1 MKRQEYWKE
10 KGYTKEQIECH
21 LSFERRKSK
30 EARDRKKK
38 NNEKNQGIIKKIKD
52 DLLGKTFEN
61 ITILKINETN
71 DGIGFWYH
79 TFRKFPDGSEGK
91 FRYFYHFDDYD
102 FKEFIKNIS
111 Y

>member
-1 MKRQEYWKE
+1 MKRQENWIE
-10 KGYTKEQIECH
+10 RGYTPEQIENH
-21 LSFERRKSK
+21 LKFERYKSK
-30 EARDRKKK
+30 EARERKKK
-38 NNEKNQGIIKKIKD
+38 NNENKQEIIKKIKD
-52 DLLGKTFEN
+52 DLLGKTFEK

-102 FKEFIKNIS
+102 YKEFIKNIS